1 MDIFYEVEKLVR
13 FGIKYN
19 YISEEDRI
27 LVTNEILEVLE
38 IYDFRIFTDDEIKQ
52 MEKELEKTEY
62 PVKILD
68 NIIEWCI
75 HNNRL
80 ENSGITYQD

>member
-52 MEKELEKTEY
+52 MEKELEEKEY

-68 NIIEWCI
+68 NISRNFCKFP
-75 HNNRL
+75 L
-80 ENSGITYQD
+80 SKSF